1 MPLTLAGM
9 DRETFDTLWKMSA
22 SDAPT
27 RHLFM
32 RIPQTELYTEPLL
45 GPSVLKVMPDV
56 SFFLKEERGWG
67 VCVV

>member
-1 MPLTLAGM
+1 MPLTFAGM

-45 GPSVLKVMPDV
+45 GTSVLEVMPDV
-56 SFFLKEERGWG
+56 SFLGEGGGWG
-67 VCVV
+67 